1 MIGDLKPQTSMK
13 ESPVFPVVLSVLQKG
28 QEEGSCDVSTDC
40 IYHSDISLFKDHH
53 MHSDGLGSNIH
64 VSSPIRRRECFLSLL
79 SFCFFFYSPSQT
91 QKQIYPIYPGCGETR
106 KHLIID
112 PL

>member
-1 MIGDLKPQTSMK
+1 MIGELKSQTSMN

-28 QEEGSCDVSTDC
+28 QEGSCDVSTDC
-40 IYHSDISLFKDHH
+40 IYHSDISLLKDHH

-64 VSSPIRRRECFLSLL
+64 VSSPISGRGCFLSLL
-79 SFCFFFYSPSQT
+79 SFCFFFYSPSQR
-91 QKQIYPIYPGCGETR
+91 QKQIHPIYPGRRETR